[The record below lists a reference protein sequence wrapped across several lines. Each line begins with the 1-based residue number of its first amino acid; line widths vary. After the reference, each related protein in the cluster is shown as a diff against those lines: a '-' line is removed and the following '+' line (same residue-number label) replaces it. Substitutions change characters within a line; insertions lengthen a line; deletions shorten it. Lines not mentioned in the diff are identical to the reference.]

1 MFIKILF
8 LVLFNSLLIFN
19 NAHADKINNIK
30 ISGNDR
36 ISDQTIILF
45 SGVNINDDIGT
56 NEINNI
62 IKKLYETTF
71 FSDIS
76 IKFDNNLLSISV
88 IENPLIQSIFF
99 DEFI

>member
-62 IKKLYETTF
+62 CRRQLRLSHSKYTILQSKNIK
-71 FSDIS
+71 
-76 IKFDNNLLSISV
+76 N
-88 IENPLIQSIFF
+88 
-99 DEFI
+99 